1 MKSAYFILLLILLLP
16 TFVYG
21 VGISGGD
28 LDIETTFVP
37 NSRFRFDFIGIANKL
52 FDGVDY
58 YVYVESGGLK
68 PYIEFEQERFD
79 DLPRG
84 ASVPI
89 VGYVNFPDSLPP
101 PSQGAKICF
110 TEECPQQGSMCGRTA
125 ACATVSAKVPQEGK
139 YPMVSLSAT
148 NVNQNDPVT
157 FTARINN
164 VGKETIDSCTG
175 FVKIIDMRNKSV
187 GNAEFDKSDPLSS
200 FQIREIKAVFNTV
213 GVPPGNYSAKATIDC
228 DGIKKDVKTAFR
240 VGTLNINIVSYPKEI
255 ESGGIKRFVTKI
267 ESVWND
273 PIDVHA
279 EIQISGYGQN
289 IKANTA
295 TYRLNPWQ
303 NLDTEAFLDTSELEE
318 KEYDLTIDLLY
329 QGKNS
334 HVKDKIQ
341 VVAPMNLT
349 PVEKEVPAKE
359 GGGISTMTMTVILV
373 IVVILL
379 TVVNIFLAV
388 YRKKKD

>member
-1 MKSAYFILLLILLLP
+1 MKSAYFIVLLMLLMP
-16 TFVYG
+16 TCVYA

-37 NSRFRFDFIGIANKL
+37 NTRFRFDFIGIANKL

-58 YVYVESGGLK
+58 YVYIEAGGLK

-79 DLPRG
+79 NLPKG
-84 ASVPI
+84 SSVPI
-89 VGYVNFPDSLPP
+89 VGYINFPDSLPP

-110 TEECPQQGSMCGRTA
+110 AEECPQQGSMCGRTA

-139 YPMVSLSAT
+139 FPMVSLSAT

-164 VGKETIDSCTG
+164 VGKEIISSCTG
-175 FVKIIDMRNKSV
+175 FVEIIDMRNKDI
-187 GNAEFDKSDPLSS
+187 GKAEFGKSESLNS
-200 FQIREIKAVFNTV
+200 FQAREIKATFNTV
-213 GVPPGNYSAKATIDC
+213 GVPPGNYSATATIDC
-228 DGIKKDVKTAFR
+228 DGIKKEAETTFR
-240 VGTLNINIVSYPKEI
+240 IGTLNVNIISYPKEI
-255 ESGGIKRFVTKI
+255 ESGGIKRFVTKV

-273 PIDVHA
+273 PIDLFA
-279 EIQISGYGQN
+279 DITINGNGQKIQA
-289 IKANTA
+289 KTA
-295 TYRLNPWQ
+295 TYRLDPWKT
-303 NLDTEAFLDTSELEE
+303 LEMEAFIDTSELEPA
-318 KEYDLTIDLLY
+318 EYDLAIDVLY
-329 QGKNS
+329 QGKKS
-334 HVKDKIQ
+334 YVKDKIQ

-359 GGGISTMTMTVILV
+359 GGGISTMTMTMILV

-379 TVVNIFLAV
+379 TVVNIFLAI